1 MPTAQGYSRLH
12 IALHWLVVALI
23 VPQFL
28 FNETIAEAFDATLEG
43 RVADPGVL
51 GPLHVLCGM
60 AIVIAVVWRIGLRVK
75 NGVPEAPAAES
86 AVQKMIATGTHLG
99 LYLVLLLT
107 AASGSVAWFGG
118 VETAGDVHE
127 AMTTVL
133 LILIGLHVAGA
144 LYQQFVLKTNIMDR
158 MRTPRV

>member
-1 MPTAQGYSRLH
+1 
-12 IALHWLVVALI
+12 
-23 VPQFL
+23 
-28 FNETIAEAFDATLEG
+28 
-43 RVADPGVL
+43 
-51 GPLHVLCGM
+51 
-60 AIVIAVVWRIGLRVK
+60 
-75 NGVPEAPAAES
+75 
-86 AVQKMIATGTHLG
+86 MIATGTHLG

-133 LILIGLHVAGA
+133 LILVGLHVAGA